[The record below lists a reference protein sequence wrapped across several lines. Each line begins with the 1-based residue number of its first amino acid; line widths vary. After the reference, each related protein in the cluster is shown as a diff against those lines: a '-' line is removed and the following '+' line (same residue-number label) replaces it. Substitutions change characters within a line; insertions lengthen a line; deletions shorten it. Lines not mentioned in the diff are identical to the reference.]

1 MFDENT
7 AQVSMNLLNYN
18 ITGLHDV
25 TESIKLEAKSL
36 GLKVISSE
44 LVGLVPLNAMLNAG
58 QFYTKDSKQQ
68 SESELVNAA
77 ISGLKLDVIDE
88 FNPENNI
95 IEWTLS
101 NSRR

>member
-1 MFDENT
+1 
-7 AQVSMNLLNYN
+7 
-18 ITGLHDV
+18 
-25 TESIKLEAKSL
+25 
-36 GLKVISSE
+36 
-44 LVGLVPLNAMLNAG
+44 MLNAG

-88 FNPENNI
+88 FIPENNI